1 MKRFVIVIIM
11 LTGILGA
18 GCFSLFRLKN
28 IVDQMETE
36 LSSLSEL
43 VEQKQGQDLQQKIQD
58 FQRLWEDEERVMMR
72 YIHHDELDTIT
83 GTVARLFP
91 LAEYENHAE
100 LAAEISQ
107 NCLPSKAFFSRLFT
121 GSTRAG
127 LACLKRQ
134 ITLLLFHSGR
144 FESFQKI

>member
-58 FQRLWEDEERVMMR
+58 EERVMMR

-100 LAAEISQ
+100 LAAEISRLRHLIKHIYESE
-107 NCLPSKAFFSRLFT
+107 LP
-121 GSTRAG
+121 
-127 LACLKRQ
+127 
-134 ITLLLFHSGR
+134 TLQSVF
-144 FESFQKI
+144 

>member
-58 FQRLWEDEERVMMR
+58 FQRLWEDE
-72 YIHHDELDTIT
+72 
-83 GTVARLFP
+83 
-91 LAEYENHAE
+91 NHAE
-100 LAAEISQ
+100 LAAEISRLRHLIKHIYESE
-107 NCLPSKAFFSRLFT
+107 LP
-121 GSTRAG
+121 
-127 LACLKRQ
+127 
-134 ITLLLFHSGR
+134 TLQSVF
-144 FESFQKI
+144 

>member
-58 FQRLWEDEERVMMR
+58 VQRLWEDEEQVTMR

-100 LAAEISQ
+100 LAAEISRLRHLIKHIYESE
-107 NCLPSKAFFSRLFT
+107 LP
-121 GSTRAG
+121 
-127 LACLKRQ
+127 
-134 ITLLLFHSGR
+134 TLQSVF
-144 FESFQKI
+144 